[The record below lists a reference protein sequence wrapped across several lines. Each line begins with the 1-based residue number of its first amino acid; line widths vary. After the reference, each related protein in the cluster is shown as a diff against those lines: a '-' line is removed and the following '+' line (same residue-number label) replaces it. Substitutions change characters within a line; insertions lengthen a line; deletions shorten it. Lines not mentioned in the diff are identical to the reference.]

1 MSNWRMRP
9 RRVAKLAIWALKGR
23 GCSSVA
29 GSKVAERLQNRG
41 GKVAGLSWSYLPTP
55 SMNKTNSNHLELLT
69 KQGVARLLTV
79 CPRTVENLM
88 AARRLAYIRIGRAVR
103 FERSEI
109 ERFKASLTVQAVG

>member
-1 MSNWRMRP
+1 
-9 RRVAKLAIWALKGR
+9 
-23 GCSSVA
+23 
-29 GSKVAERLQNRG
+29 
-41 GKVAGLSWSYLPTP
+41 
-55 SMNKTNSNHLELLT
+55 MNKTNSNHLELLT